1 MEIIDDL
8 FSLRLQLDDQSKRLT
23 RTARCQVL
31 IKIIYRLGEQVNYA
45 QIASDF
51 KRFLKKK
58 DFPDATIESDLSYLI
73 EQHEIQHTK
82 GRYYLSTNK
91 RSKIDKAL
99 QESENRLNDMVS
111 RYFTNLYSSTT
122 QITNWLKSATVIF
135 FRNYSGQWISDLTT
149 QYKSSSVKQSKDS
162 IIATISRWTSKQ
174 ADVDRGDHKLLPGK
188 FLDFLFSRDPVV
200 DTFLWEFGISCFS
213 ARLIAEDAGR
223 DAITMDIFRDSYCVL
238 DTNILIDLQLESE
251 AKIDNLEA
259 LENIFTSLNISPIIF
274 YITRLEYEHK
284 VATKREE
291 VLRLADKY
299 DYELM
304 RKASDDFIA
313 AAVQVG
319 CRELE
324 DYDRF
329 FSQMTNVPTGFG
341 ECEIQCVDNDKDI
354 ENAIEISQQNES
366 EQQQLSDIYFSLH
379 NREKRT
385 NPLIH
390 DVGLIGGVIYMKR
403 DRKEKAFILTRDSA
417 INEYSNQKPSEDNL
431 PLSIKL
437 ETLINVLSIEE
448 KAYDLDAVDF
458 TELYADM
465 IRNGLSPRTD
475 CFVPEDMSHVHDLDS
490 NVSRIP
496 PQYAE
501 DVLNT
506 YHRLR
511 FAGVPD
517 EEVRLE
523 TVRLI
528 DRYVNDTKLD
538 LITAKEERDTANI
551 ERDRHKQRAD
561 NASRALKISIANAVE
576 SEYKHYVFC
585 KAMSHWWILLVSLAV
600 CVLCFSIGLLSNKN
614 WYWGVIGAFLSV
626 LLQSIVDI
634 YPNWQSAR
642 KEKKRIM
649 EEEIERRFNE
659 ALLDKQ

>member
-1 MEIIDDL
+1 
-8 FSLRLQLDDQSKRLT
+8 
-23 RTARCQVL
+23 
-31 IKIIYRLGEQVNYA
+31 
-45 QIASDF
+45 
-51 KRFLKKK
+51 
-58 DFPDATIESDLSYLI
+58 
-73 EQHEIQHTK
+73 
-82 GRYYLSTNK
+82 
-91 RSKIDKAL
+91 
-99 QESENRLNDMVS
+99 
-111 RYFTNLYSSTT
+111 
-122 QITNWLKSATVIF
+122 
-135 FRNYSGQWISDLTT
+135 
-149 QYKSSSVKQSKDS
+149 
-162 IIATISRWTSKQ
+162 
-174 ADVDRGDHKLLPGK
+174 
-188 FLDFLFSRDPVV
+188 
-200 DTFLWEFGISCFS
+200 
-213 ARLIAEDAGR
+213 
-223 DAITMDIFRDSYCVL
+223 MDIFRDSYCVL

-251 AKIDNLEA
+251 AKIDNLDA

-284 VATKREE
+284 VATKRDE

-341 ECEIQCVDNDKDI
+341 ECEIQCVDDDKDI
-354 ENAIEISQQNES
+354 DNAIEISQQNES
-366 EQQQLSDIYFSLH
+366 EQQQLADIYFSLH

-561 NASRALKISIANAVE
+561 NASRALKNNIANAVE
-576 SEYKHYVFC
+576 SEYKHYVFS
-585 KAMSHWWILLVSLAV
+585 KAMSHWWFLLVSLAV
-600 CVLCFSIGLLSNKN
+600 CGLCLFLGLFSDKN

-634 YPNWQSAR
+634 YPNWQSAK
-642 KEKKRIM
+642 KEKKHIV
-649 EEEIERRFNE
+649 EEEIERRFSD